1 MIREIQHDSPEYWAT
16 VELRDAV
23 LRKPLGLA
31 FSLEE
36 LEAERDSHH
45 LAFFQGNDLAGCL
58 VLRPAGNGDIQM
70 RQVAVDPGQRGRGIG
85 TALVN
90 RSEKLALELGYQ
102 RMILHARE
110 PAVPFYER
118 LGYCKMGDRFEEVTI
133 PHWSMQKTLVFETP
147 WKRIIAS
154 TC

>member
-1 MIREIQHDSPEYWAT
+1 MIREIQHDSSEYWAT
-16 VELRDAV
+16 VALRDAV

-31 FSLEE
+31 FSPEE
-36 LEAERDSHH
+36 LEAEKDSRH
-45 LAFFQGNDLAGCL
+45 LAFLQDNQLAGCL

-110 PAVPFYER
+110 LAVPFYER
-118 LGYCKMGDRFEEVTI
+118 LGYCRMGDRFEEVTI
-133 PHWSMQKTLVFETP
+133 PHWSMQKILVFDTP
-147 WKRIIAS
+147 QNRIAAF
-154 TC
+154 TL